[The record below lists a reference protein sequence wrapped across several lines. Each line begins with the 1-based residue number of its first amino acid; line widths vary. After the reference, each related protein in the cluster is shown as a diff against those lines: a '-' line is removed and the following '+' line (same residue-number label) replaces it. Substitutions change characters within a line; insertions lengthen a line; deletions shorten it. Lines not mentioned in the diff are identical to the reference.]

1 MHHHR
6 GRTSVWTL
14 EEDRQHM
21 KKENLETTLDQLET
35 EVLETLENPYSTYL
49 VQFPYTCSFTIP
61 DDGNVTRVTI
71 ESRSEVLRYGRN
83 NHDMELQ
90 MQLDQE
96 HGKPTYAKH
105 LIEWTRDRMHTID
118 PKEVTVT
125 YGENRT
131 IQPMNSEDIQQ
142 FTVSC
147 LENE

>member
-1 MHHHR
+1 M
-6 GRTSVWTL
+6 SNELNETL
-14 EEDRQHM
+14 D
-21 KKENLETTLDQLET
+21 KLETK
-35 EVLETLENPYSTYL
+35 VLETLENPYSTYL

-105 LIEWTRDRMHTID
+105 LIEWTRDRMHSID
-118 PKEVTVT
+118 PEEVTVT
-125 YGENRT
+125 YGKNHT
-131 IQPMNSEDIQQ
+131 IQPMNSDDIQQ
-142 FTVSC
+142 FIVSC

>member
-1 MHHHR
+1 
-6 GRTSVWTL
+6 
-14 EEDRQHM
+14 M

>member
-1 MHHHR
+1 M
-6 GRTSVWTL
+6 SNELNETL
-14 EEDRQHM
+14 D
-21 KKENLETTLDQLET
+21 KLETKVLD
-35 EVLETLENPYSTYL
+35 TLENAYSTYL

-105 LIEWTRDRMHTID
+105 LIEWTRDRMHSID
-118 PKEVTVT
+118 PEEVTVT
-125 YGENRT
+125 YGENHT
-131 IQPMNSEDIQQ
+131 IQPMNSDDIQQ
-142 FTVSC
+142 FMVSC

>member
-1 MHHHR
+1 M
-6 GRTSVWTL
+6 SNEL
-14 EEDRQHM
+14 NE
-21 KKENLETTLDQLET
+21 TLDQLKT
-35 EVLETLENPYSTYL
+35 KVLETLENPYSTYL

-71 ESRSEVLRYGRN
+71 ESRSEVLRYGRD

-105 LIEWTRDRMHTID
+105 LIEWTKDRMHTID

-142 FTVSC
+142 FIVSC

>member
-1 MHHHR
+1 
-6 GRTSVWTL
+6 
-14 EEDRQHM
+14 M

-71 ESRSEVLRYGRN
+71 ESRSEALRYGRN

-105 LIEWTRDRMHTID
+105 LIEWTRDRMNTID

>member
-1 MHHHR
+1 
-6 GRTSVWTL
+6 
-14 EEDRQHM
+14 M

-61 DDGNVTRVTI
+61 DDGNVTTVTI

-96 HGKPTYAKH
+96 HGKSTYAKH
-105 LIEWTRDRMHTID
+105 LIKWTRERMHTID
-118 PKEVTVT
+118 SIFS
-125 YGENRT
+125 G
-131 IQPMNSEDIQQ
+131 I
-142 FTVSC
+142 
-147 LENE
+147 

>member
-1 MHHHR
+1 M
-6 GRTSVWTL
+6 SYELNETL
-14 EEDRQHM
+14 D
-21 KKENLETTLDQLET
+21 KLETK
-35 EVLETLENPYSTYL
+35 VLETLENPYSTYL

-105 LIEWTRDRMHTID
+105 LIEWTRDRMHSID
-118 PKEVTVT
+118 PEEVTVT
-125 YGENRT
+125 YGENHT
-131 IQPMNSEDIQQ
+131 IQPMNSEYIQQ
-142 FTVSC
+142 FIVSC
-147 LENE
+147 LENEKTS